1 VNMRKISRVSIIVAI
16 ALFAGLIAFFLIS
29 SVPVRAQQ
37 DSSGFPSITVES
49 YTYGGVTY
57 EYAGGTI
64 PVGATIDFRVWVDL
78 YNIDPVTIG
87 YGDGASASYSFNG
100 AFSYDF
106 YHAYQ
111 SAGEYAPVAHMPTDS
126 GTFSGSVSQPVVIGG
141 GSSSG
146 SNTST
151 SGGGGG
157 GSEPIS
163 TFDFSQPLTF
173 FSVIIGIIAV
183 LVAVLPAGAGAVP
196 IQATSYPSPTDA
208 VVLGDASTPQLLRS
222 PETEKQEEA
231 KTHFKECVNLK
242 ARYEDARKQADF
254 ARAMEEHTR
263 QLLANAMLKLP
274 KEYLKEYLKD
284 KIKDAAAEIPI
295 DVMMA
300 FIGAEEL
307 EILAE
312 ICKKAATTLIAE
324 DNPGIIAQLW
334 ENLQGYTAARDEAKR
349 LLDLANFWFNDFK
362 STCPDW
368 FN

>member
-1 VNMRKISRVSIIVAI
+1 MNMRKVSRVSMVVAI
-16 ALFAGLIAFFLIS
+16 ALFAGLTAFFLIS

-49 YTYGGVTY
+49 YTSGGVMY

-64 PVGATIDFRVWVDL
+64 PVGASIDFRVWVDL
-78 YNIDPVTIG
+78 YNVDPVTIG
-87 YGDGASASYSFNG
+87 YGDGASDSYSFNG
-100 AFSYDF
+100 AFTHDF

-111 SAGEYAPVAHMPTDS
+111 SASVYAPVAHMPTDS

-141 GSSSG
+141 GSS
-146 SNTST
+146 TST

-157 GSEPIS
+157 VSEPIS
-163 TFDFSQPLTF
+163 TFNFSQALTI
-173 FSVIIGIIAV
+173 FSLIIGAIAV
-183 LVAVLPAGAGAVP
+183 LVAVLPAGSGAVP
-196 IQATSYPSPTDA
+196 IQATSYPSQTDA
-208 VVLGDASTPQLLRS
+208 VVLGEATTPQLLRS

-284 KIKDAAAEIPI
+284 KIKDAATEIPI

-307 EILAE
+307 EVLAE

-324 DNPGIIAQLW
+324 DEGGILAQLW
-334 ENLQGYTAARDEAKR
+334 ENFQGYTAARDEAKR
-349 LLDLANFWFNDFK
+349 LVDLTDFWFNDFK
-362 STCPDW
+362 SRCPDW

>member
-1 VNMRKISRVSIIVAI
+1 MTMRKISRVSIMVAI

-29 SVPVRAQQ
+29 SVPVKAQQ

-78 YNIDPVTIG
+78 YNVDPVTIG
-87 YGDGASASYSFNG
+87 YGDGASDSYSFNG
-100 AFSYDF
+100 AFTHDF

-111 SAGEYAPVAHMPTDS
+111 SASEYAPVAHMPTDS

-141 GSSSG
+141 GSS
-146 SNTST
+146 TST

-157 GSEPIS
+157 VSEPIS
-163 TFDFSQPLTF
+163 TFNFSQALTV
-173 FSVIIGIIAV
+173 FSLIIGAIAV

-208 VVLGDASTPQLLRS
+208 IVLGEVTTPQLLRS

-284 KIKDAAAEIPI
+284 KIKDAAVEIPI

-307 EILAE
+307 EVLAE

-324 DNPGIIAQLW
+324 DEQGILAQLW

-349 LLDLANFWFNDFK
+349 LEDLANFWFNDFK

>member
-1 VNMRKISRVSIIVAI
+1 MSTVRKICRVSILVAI
-16 ALFAGLIAFFLIS
+16 ALLAGLVAIFLVS

-49 YTYGGVTY
+49 YTYGGATY

-87 YGDGASASYSFNG
+87 YGDGASDSYTFNG
-100 AFSYDF
+100 AFTHDF

-111 SAGEYAPVAHMPTDS
+111 SAGTYAPVAQMPTDS
-126 GTFSGSVSQPVVIGG
+126 GTFSGSVSQPVVIGDR
-141 GSSSG
+141 
-146 SNTST
+146 ST
-151 SGGGGG
+151 ASTGGGGG
-157 GSEPIS
+157 GFSEPNL
-163 TFDFSQPLTF
+163 TFNFSEPLTV
-173 FSVIIGIIAV
+173 FSVIIGVMAV

-196 IQATSYPSPTDA
+196 IQAASYPSPTDA
-208 VVLGDASTPQLLRS
+208 VVLGEATTPQLLRS

-263 QLLANAMLKLP
+263 QLLANTMLKLP

-284 KIKDAAAEIPI
+284 KIKDAATEIPI

-307 EILAE
+307 EVLAE
-312 ICKKAATTLIAE
+312 ICKKAATTLVAE
-324 DNPGIIAQLW
+324 DGQGIVAQLW

-349 LLDLANFWFNDFK
+349 LEDLANFWFNDFK
-362 STCPDW
+362 GTCPDW